1 MYLFFILQFVFLL
14 VIVKQNTHHQ
24 VTKHLQIK
32 NTYSCDCIHIA
43 TKTVLK
49 ETYASAAI
57 INVQCM
63 YLCVHV
69 CCICAFVCLRAC
81 VCVGCACACAGVCAR
96 SQDIPQEWYI
106 QLCVVCVHEVKV
118 YHRSGTFNGHSS
130 LPIFIDTD

>member
-32 NTYSCDCIHIA
+32 NTCSYDCIHIA

-49 ETYASAAI
+49 ETYASVTI

-69 CCICAFVCLRAC
+69 RCICAFVCLYVCAC
-81 VCVGCACACAGVCAR
+81 VCVLCVCLCGRVCMKSRYTTGVVHSIVCCVCAR
-96 SQDIPQEWYI
+96 SQGIPQEWYI
-106 QLCVVCVHEVKV
+106 Q
-118 YHRSGTFNGHSS
+118 RSF
-130 LPIFIDTD
+130 

>member
-32 NTYSCDCIHIA
+32 NTCSYDCIHIA

-69 CCICAFVCLRAC
+69 HCICAFVCLY
-81 VCVGCACACAGVCAR
+81 VCACAGVCAR

-106 QLCVVCVHEVKV
+106 QLCVVCVHKVKV
-118 YHRSGTFNGHSS
+118 HIPQEWYIQWSF
-130 LPIFIDTD
+130 